1 MPEWSIGAVSKTVDQ
16 LAGPR
21 VRIPVSPL
29 KKKGAC
35 AGSFF
40 CVQCLV
46 FSVCGQRRLSNQRRV
61 LLLYGVRVDVEEDV
75 LLGIGDGIEALEE
88 LLAE

>member
-29 KKKGAC
+29 KKGAC
-35 AGSFF
+35 KGSFF
-40 CVQCLV
+40 SAQCLV
-46 FSVCGQRRLSNQRRV
+46 FSVCGQHRLSNQRRV

-75 LLGIGDGIEALEE
+75 LLGIGDGIEALAE